1 MLSNTY
7 AWRLQPAFLSI
18 FFFCQYAGIYLD
30 IILGNESET
39 DFYSWKSNEGRYF
52 PWNSNLKKN
61 TLCSA
66 RERARAHHLRVR
78 WSEWQNVN
86 LNIFHFFCVLEIV
99 QLIQM
104 TIFSSLSH
112 QLKIK
117 WQTLTSTIKRP
128 AGSPSTAISKNTR
141 GNAIFLLAK
150 LRRHNWIKLDWLAK
164 WFWFSVCRRLI
175 ERACRHSVPA
185 TREAIFLH
193 VLRIDDVMVLCV
205 CVSGKC
211 ECMNAQ
217 GIIWCDSNEKSTA
230 MNEFYSMCVRS
241 VAPLSTL
248 SLQFRCF
255 AWYSTG
261 YNRSPYSHH
270 RTHRWTNC

>member
-1 MLSNTY
+1 MLEDYS
-7 AWRLQPAFLSI
+7 RLFSQFFSSVNMLVFISILFLEMNRKLI
-18 FFFCQYAGIYLD
+18 FILGSRMKAGIFLE
-30 IILGNESET
+30 IRT
-39 DFYSWKSNEGRYF
+39 WKKY
-52 PWNSNLKKN
+52 
-61 TLCSA
+61 THCSA

-193 VLRIDDVMVLCV
+193 VLRIDDVMVCAYV
-205 CVSGKC
+205 
-211 ECMNAQ
+211 
-217 GIIWCDSNEKSTA
+217 W
-230 MNEFYSMCVRS
+230 
-241 VAPLSTL
+241 VASANVWM
-248 SLQFRCF
+248 RKV
-255 AWYSTG
+255 
-261 YNRSPYSHH
+261 
-270 RTHRWTNC
+270 